1 MELIP
6 LLENEFRDAIRENY
20 LSAKKL
26 KGSQI
31 TILAT
36 TIIGCI
42 GYKVQSIVLPPDF
55 ICDNIIIKNVKSHVH
70 TSFRLKI
77 SGGID
82 LIERRRVKLCGNYHF
97 GLPFPLKSPRSAAAS
112 RRTRI
117 LFHSNGMPKREMNKT
132 YYNNRSEGLNYCLVV
147 FLPLIFKWFQSFQ
160 FSCLYYVG
168 AMHGKISCVKKLI
181 EAGDNAVFWLVVP
194 RLIREARRK

>member
-1 MELIP
+1 MNFSIWQYMELIP

-42 GYKVQSIVLPPDF
+42 GYK
-55 ICDNIIIKNVKSHVH
+55 
-70 TSFRLKI
+70 
-77 SGGID
+77 
-82 LIERRRVKLCGNYHF
+82 RRRVKLCGNYHF

>member
-1 MELIP
+1 MYFMVFPEILGG
-6 LLENEFRDAIRENY
+6 LLN
-20 LSAKKL
+20 
-26 KGSQI
+26 
-31 TILAT
+31 
-36 TIIGCI
+36 
-42 GYKVQSIVLPPDF
+42 P
-55 ICDNIIIKNVKSHVH
+55 
-70 TSFRLKI
+70 
-77 SGGID
+77 SGGFLLVNKPRSFVFQNPD
-82 LIERRRVKLCGNYHF
+82 CQRRRVKLCGNYHF

>member
-1 MELIP
+1 MYFMVFPEILGG
-6 LLENEFRDAIRENY
+6 LLN
-20 LSAKKL
+20 
-26 KGSQI
+26 
-31 TILAT
+31 
-36 TIIGCI
+36 
-42 GYKVQSIVLPPDF
+42 P
-55 ICDNIIIKNVKSHVH
+55 
-70 TSFRLKI
+70 
-77 SGGID
+77 SGGFLLVNKPRSFVFQNPDCQVALFSYHRSWAHLVIKQ
-82 LIERRRVKLCGNYHF
+82 LNHSSSAILRRRVKLCGNYHF